1 MRFWKR
7 ALAIAVLT
15 LCCSELA
22 GAASPAAEDGA
33 RSISCGKSTGPKGV
47 YLLGTIHAGK
57 ADFYTLPS
65 IIEDSFNKPNTLIEE
80 IDLSQPAEAAHVER
94 GLIEEDSYPNGR
106 HDCQSSQRGHPFSPR
121 SVSEKGRSFRGGRR
135 AHAAVGGRHAR
146 RTT

>member
-1 MRFWKR
+1 MKFWKR
-7 ALAIAVLT
+7 ALAIAALT

-33 RSISCGKSTGPKGV
+33 RSILWKVTGPKGVV

-57 ADFYTLPS
+57 ADFCTLPS
-65 IIEDSFNKPNTLIEE
+65 IIEDSFNKADTLIEE